1 MSISSFYGLQTS
13 LRGLIAQQRL
23 LDTTGHNI
31 ANASTQGY
39 SRQKVNLSASG
50 ALPVTTANG
59 RGSLGSGVDVDSYAR
74 VRDTFLDL
82 QYRGQNSNLE
92 NWNASSDA
100 LSRVEDALQE
110 PSDNGLSH
118 VLSQFWDSWSS
129 LSNAPSEPAAKQAVV
144 EGAGAVADALKTT
157 YGQIKVAK
165 DQSLQAYQQLAA
177 PASGSDPGGEV
188 AQIAKQIATLNGS
201 IKRLTAAGDTPN
213 DLLDARDKLLDDLS
227 GYGQISVS
235 DAGQGSIDVSFVDA
249 ATAGTTYSV
258 VKGDSATWAGP
269 PAGDAWS
276 PGGKLGALLD
286 AGRDGGTLDGYMSTL
301 DGIAAKL
308 VDKVNTAYGGNFF
321 DPAGTTASTLTVT
334 ASIEN
339 TPSTMVAGT
348 AGVGSSDLASAVAN
362 LRGDDQIDGAYAAFV
377 GKVGSRSREATRQQ
391 ANAKALVDT
400 VDSRR
405 QSVSGVSLDEEM
417 TNLIQFQRGYQAS
430 SRAMSTVDEMLDVLI
445 NRTGKVGL

>member
-1 MSISSFYGLQTS
+1 MAVSSFYGLQTS

-31 ANASTQGY
+31 ANASTDGY
-39 SRQKVNLSASG
+39 SRQKVNLSASD
-50 ALPVTTANG
+50 ALPVTTATG
-59 RGSLGSGVDVDSYAR
+59 RGSLGSGVDVDSYTR

-82 QYRGQNSNLE
+82 QYRGQNSNLA
-92 NWNASSDA
+92 NWTASSDA

-118 VLSQFWDSWSS
+118 VLSQFWDSWSA
-129 LSNAPSEPAAKQAVV
+129 LSNSPSEPAAKQSVV
-144 EGAGAVADALKTT
+144 EGAGAVADALKTV
-157 YGQIKVAK
+157 YGQIQLAR
-165 DQSLQAYQQLAA
+165 DQSLQSYQQLAA

-201 IKRLTAAGDTPN
+201 IKRVTAAGDTPN
-213 DLLDARDKLLDDLS
+213 DLLDARDKLLDELS

-235 DAGQGSIDVSFVDA
+235 DSGQGAIDVAFVDTQ
-249 ATAGTTYSV
+249 TAGTTYSV
-258 VKGDSATWAGP
+258 VTGDTATWAGP

-286 AGRDGGTLDGYMSTL
+286 AGRAGGTLDGYMSTL

-308 VDKVNTAYGGNFF
+308 VDKVNTAYGGTFF
-321 DPAGTTASTLTVT
+321 DPSGTTASTLKVT
-334 ASIEN
+334 ASIEAA
-339 TPSTMVAGT
+339 PSTMVAGT
-348 AGVGSSDLASAVAN
+348 AGAGSSDLAAAVAA
-362 LRGDDQIDGAYAAFV
+362 LRGDGEIDGAYESFV
-377 GKVGSRSREATRQQ
+377 GRVGSKSREATRQQ
-391 ANAKALVDT
+391 TNAQALVDT
-400 VDSRR
+400 VDARR